1 MANRY
6 FPFLLQD
13 LAFLKP
19 HYSFANFRLGKV
31 WEWKMSEA
39 WVTKTK
45 NKHFKISWLEKDC
58 VSLLTDIY
66 VFLTLCTFQFFVTN
80 AFLNYQFISYG
91 FEVYQHYR
99 WGKMSLKQRKIT
111 VKIFFIADCLQR
123 RDNYLTQST
132 LCVKFSPKVSDICQR
147 FKRLSLKHAC
157 VSVAVCRYQRYG
169 RGGGQE
175 TKGALCILSLN
186 MINDKVTP

>member
-111 VKIFFIADCLQR
+111 VKIFFYCRLPPEERQLPDAINPMCEVFPKGQW
-123 RDNYLTQST
+123 YLS
-132 LCVKFSPKVSDICQR
+132 KI
-147 FKRLSLKHAC
+147 
-157 VSVAVCRYQRYG
+157 
-169 RGGGQE
+169 
-175 TKGALCILSLN
+175 
-186 MINDKVTP
+186 